1 MPETSSSAHFP
12 FISHLRFAGAEHA
25 TLRSKSP
32 CRKKSAARNS
42 RQTSSVRSPAS
53 LRNSSSVS
61 PTHPMTRRLYL
72 VFYDVSDPRTLKK
85 ARALVSAY
93 SVSNQKSFF
102 ECWMT
107 KAEVQNL
114 ASSFTALIDPKTD
127 RVHILQLEDRL
138 LKLLVGRARRSDPQP
153 FMVL

>member
-1 MPETSSSAHFP
+1 
-12 FISHLRFAGAEHA
+12 
-25 TLRSKSP
+25 
-32 CRKKSAARNS
+32 
-42 RQTSSVRSPAS
+42 
-53 LRNSSSVS
+53 
-61 PTHPMTRRLYL
+61 MTRRLYL

-85 ARALVSAY
+85 ARAFVSAY

-138 LKLLVGRARRSDPQP
+138 LKLLVGRARRSDPQS